1 MFREVNLV
9 ANANELLRMIKIAAM
24 DVYNAQTPMNIM
36 YGTVTSISPLRVQI
50 DAKLTLEEVHLEV
63 VKSLSD
69 YEIEMS
75 VNGGT
80 RQTYVIYNGLKV
92 NDKVAM
98 LRFEGGR
105 RFLVIDR
112 V

>member
-1 MFREVNLV
+1 MFREVSLL

-24 DVYNAQTPMNIM
+24 DVYNAQTPMNIT
-36 YGTVTSISPLRVQI
+36 YGTVVSTSPLRVRV
-50 DAKLTLEEVHLEV
+50 DAKLTLEQVHLEV
-63 VKSLSD
+63 VNSLSD
-69 YEIEMS
+69 YIIEMS
-75 VNGGT
+75 LDGGAK
-80 RQTYVIYNGLKV
+80 QTYTVYNALKV